1 MSDSVMTVL
10 VLGGGPDRERAVSL
24 KGRAEVAAAL
34 RRAGHRTL
42 ERSVAPDDL
51 AALDESFDVVF
62 PVLHGPWGEGG
73 PLQQIME
80 QRGLRFVG
88 CGSAAARLGID
99 KLVTKR
105 IARAAGLETPAFV
118 CLDCD
123 NTQSLQPPV
132 VIKPIDEG
140 SSFGVRICMD
150 QPAVAQALDAL
161 RADHESLLVERYVRG
176 RELTVGIVA
185 GEALPP
191 IEIVPRGGFY
201 DYHAKYDSDET
212 TYRFEFEP
220 PAGGIE
226 PMQVAAR
233 RLHEAIG
240 ARDLSRVDFVVDED
254 GRCWVLEINTM
265 PGFTTHSLLPMAARQ
280 AGLAMTALCDRLV
293 RLAAGRPARHGPSS
307 RGRRCD

>member
-1 MSDSVMTVL
+1 MTVL
-10 VLGGGPDRERAVSL
+10 VLGGGPDREREVSL
-24 KGRAEVAAAL
+24 TGRAEVAGAL
-34 RRAGHRTL
+34 REAGHRTL

-51 AALDESFDVVF
+51 AALDETFDVVF

-88 CGSAAARLGID
+88 CTSNAARLGID
-99 KLVTKR
+99 KLATKR
-105 IARAAGLETPAFV
+105 IARMAGIDTPAFV

-123 NTQSLQPPV
+123 NTETLPPPV

-150 QPAVAQALDAL
+150 EDAVARALEELRNGQDA
-161 RADHESLLVERYVRG
+161 LLVEQYVRG

-185 GEALPP
+185 GEALPV

-212 TYRFEFEP
+212 VYTFAVDL
-220 PAGGIE
+220 PAVVTE
-226 PMQVAAR
+226 QMQAEAL

-240 ARDLSRVDFVVDED
+240 ARHLSRVDFLVDADE
-254 GRCWVLEINTM
+254 RPWLLEINTM
-265 PGFTTHSLLPMAARQ
+265 PGFTTHSLLPMAARK
-280 AGLAMTALCDRLV
+280 AGLEMPALCDRLV
-293 RLAAGRPARHGPSS
+293 RLAAG
-307 RGRRCD
+307 